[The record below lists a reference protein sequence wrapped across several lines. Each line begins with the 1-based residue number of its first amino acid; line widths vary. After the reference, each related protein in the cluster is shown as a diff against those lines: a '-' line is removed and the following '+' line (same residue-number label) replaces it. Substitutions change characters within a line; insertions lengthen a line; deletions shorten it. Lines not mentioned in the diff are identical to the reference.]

1 MICRPFNVY
10 LHAAVFISRYDYQ
23 FLCHD
28 AKGEGG
34 GSPGLNVIMML
45 NSFLEVSPN
54 TVLITINSFPVALT
68 EL

>member
-1 MICRPFNVY
+1 MYICMPLSSYPGMTINSFAMTLR
-10 LHAAVFISRYDYQ
+10 
-23 FLCHD
+23 
-28 AKGEGG
+28 GEGG

-54 TVLITINSFPVALT
+54 TVLIIINSFPVAYALT